1 MKEIDK
7 MITNYRGM
15 LWVLIQE
22 SKKGT
27 NFDPAKQE
35 EKLYNLLN
43 EKYSKDD
50 IEMLLQEFATI
61 MNEYIGSR
69 DFEQLHKSNG
79 GIVYGGYDTFYLDFA
94 SWLVGQGVILYQD
107 YMEHGSKA
115 VLEYIKHNNITR
127 EQFEYE
133 CMMNAFFNYEAE
145 IEE

>member
-1 MKEIDK
+1 

-43 EKYSKDD
+43 EKYSRDD
-50 IEMLLQEFATI
+50 IEMLLQEFTSI
-61 MNEYIGSR
+61 MNEYIGGK
-69 DFEQLHKSNG
+69 DFEKLHISNG
-79 GIVYGGYDTFYLDFA
+79 GVVNGADDTFYLDFA
-94 SWLVGQGVILYQD
+94 SWLVGQGMILYQD
-107 YMEHGSKA
+107 YMNRGSKA
-115 VLEYIKHNNITR
+115 VLEYIKRHKISR

-133 CMMNAFFNYEAE
+133 CMMNAFFNYEDE
-145 IEE
+145 IEEE